1 MTGLTE
7 KKWQAHVDAWTASG
21 LSGRKYAAQAG
32 VNAQTLA
39 GWKSRLSRKKP
50 AQAPEPVRF
59 VELAVEPAATGDA
72 GVLELIVG
80 GVVVRVRGRVEEDA
94 LARVLAVLE
103 ARR

>member
-1 MTGLTE
+1 MAG
-7 KKWQAHVDAWTASG
+7 AR
-21 LSGRKYAAQAG
+21 GRPDGEPPVRPQVCCAG
-32 VNAQTLA
+32 WGERPELA
-39 GWKSRLSRKKP
+39 GWKSRLRRKKP

-59 VELAVEPAATGDA
+59 VELAVEPAATGNA